1 MNDHEKYTLALSAYL
16 DGELG
21 ESERAKLLAHLETCE
36 VCKTYL
42 AELTELR
49 DAFGGLEDVEV
60 PAGFAG
66 GILTRLQ
73 ADAAVLRGADAAS
86 DSGNART
93 VWEKRRSRRGWIPLA
108 ACAAVV
114 VLMASA
120 LSGRF
125 CVLPVGCSNLQS
137 MGGAGAPSSSSA
149 SSICGDGADEYATS
163 AADTAWEDMAVAE
176 EPTYAAAA
184 DGSAPGEARDEI
196 LYRAESAP
204 DMENGLDAPAASPG
218 AQNGAGGGTTS
229 SATGGTSGGA
239 ADSEGNDTGG
249 GETGGAAEKQPAR
262 QSRILRLYGEG
273 AKEWLEENSFSVDSD
288 GVYAV
293 SEGALGELPE
303 GLTLGDDGA
312 VELWHM
318 RNAAFAL
325 VRVGETE
332 DAP

>member
-49 DAFGGLEDVEV
+49 DAFGGLDDVEV
-60 PAGFAG
+60 PAGFAD

-204 DMENGLDAPAASPG
+204 DMENGLDAPAASP
-218 AQNGAGGGTTS
+218 ARRTAR
-229 SATGGTSGGA
+229 A
-239 ADSEGNDTGG
+239 A
-249 GETGGAAEKQPAR
+249 AR
-262 QSRILRLYGEG
+262 QAAPRAARAAARQI
-273 AKEWLEENSFSVDSD
+273 AKATTPAAAKPAARRKNSPLCSQASC
-288 GVYAV
+288 GSTAR
-293 SEGALGELPE
+293 AR
-303 GLTLGDDGA
+303 
-312 VELWHM
+312 
-318 RNAAFAL
+318 RNGWKKTAFRSTATAST
-325 VRVGETE
+325 R
-332 DAP
+332 

>member
-36 VCKTYL
+36 ACKTYL

-125 CVLPVGCSNLQS
+125 RVLPVGCSNLQS

-163 AADTAWEDMAVAE
+163 AAADTAWEDMAVAE

-218 AQNGAGGGTTS
+218 APNGAG
-229 SATGGTSGGA
+229 
-239 ADSEGNDTGG
+239 EGNDTGD
-249 GETGGAAEKQPAR
+249 GETDGAAVKQPAR

-293 SEGALGELPE
+293 SDGALGELPE

>member
-36 VCKTYL
+36 ACKTYL

-60 PAGFAG
+60 PAGFAD

-93 VWEKRRSRRGWIPLA
+93 VWEKRRSRRGWVPLA

-125 CVLPVGCSNLQS
+125 RVLPVGGSNLQS

-149 SSICGDGADEYATS
+149 SSIYGDGADAGADEYATS
-163 AADTAWEDMAVAE
+163 ATADTASEDMAVAE
-176 EPTYAAAA
+176 ESTNAAAA
-184 DGSAPGEARDEI
+184 GGSAPSEARDEI

-204 DMENGLDAPAASPG
+204 DMENGLDAPAAPPR
-218 AQNGAGGGTTS
+218 APNGAG
-229 SATGGTSGGA
+229 
-239 ADSEGNDTGG
+239 EDTGG
-249 GETGGAAEKQPAR
+249 GETGGAAEKQPAL
-262 QSRILRLYGEG
+262 QSGILRLYGEG

-293 SEGALGELPE
+293 SDGALGELPE

-312 VELWHM
+312 AELWHM

>member
-36 VCKTYL
+36 ACKTYL

-60 PAGFAG
+60 PAGFAD

-86 DSGNART
+86 VSGNART
-93 VWEKRRSRRGWIPLA
+93 VWEKRRSRRGWVPLA

-125 CVLPVGCSNLQS
+125 RVLPVGCSNLQS

-149 SSICGDGADEYATS
+149 SSIYGDGAYEYATS
-163 AADTAWEDMAVAE
+163 ATENAASEEMAAAE

-184 DGSAPGEARDEI
+184 GGSAPSEARDEI

-204 DMENGLDAPAASPG
+204 DMENGLDAPAAPPG
-218 AQNGAGGGTTS
+218 APNGAG
-229 SATGGTSGGA
+229 
-239 ADSEGNDTGG
+239 EGNETAG
-249 GETGGAAEKQPAR
+249 GETGGAAEKQPAL
-262 QSRILRLYGEG
+262 QSGILRLYGEG

-293 SEGALGELPE
+293 SDGALGELPE